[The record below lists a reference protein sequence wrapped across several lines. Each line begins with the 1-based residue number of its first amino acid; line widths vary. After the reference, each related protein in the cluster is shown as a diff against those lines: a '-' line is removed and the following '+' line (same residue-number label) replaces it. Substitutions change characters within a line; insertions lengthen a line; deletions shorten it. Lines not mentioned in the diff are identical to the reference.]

1 MAGLDCPY
9 AFDTDVNAP
18 AMSEFARMPAGA
30 TSCAYITV
38 GTGIGVGLIVNG
50 QAVHGLLH
58 PEAGHVAVPA
68 YEAEP
73 LLQPDYQVTLCPLPP
88 PSPNFPTPSLDQP
101 PHTAPPRH
109 HLRARYSAL
118 RCA

>member
-30 TSCAYITV
+30 SSCAYITV

-73 LLQPDYQVTLCPLPP
+73 LLQPDYQVTLPP
-88 PSPNFPTPSLDQP
+88 PPRHAQTASHTSP
-101 PHTAPPRH
+101 HIHRAPPRH
-109 HLRARYSAL
+109 HRRA
-118 RCA
+118 

>member
-58 PEAGHVAVPA
+58 PEAGPIDEGALQAVARDFRNRKYVTAATLRKAIEPGAKVPKRT
-68 YEAEP
+68 EIFHNLTQF
-73 LLQPDYQVTLCPLPP
+73 LLQ
-88 PSPNFPTPSLDQP
+88 
-101 PHTAPPRH
+101 
-109 HLRARYSAL
+109 
-118 RCA
+118 